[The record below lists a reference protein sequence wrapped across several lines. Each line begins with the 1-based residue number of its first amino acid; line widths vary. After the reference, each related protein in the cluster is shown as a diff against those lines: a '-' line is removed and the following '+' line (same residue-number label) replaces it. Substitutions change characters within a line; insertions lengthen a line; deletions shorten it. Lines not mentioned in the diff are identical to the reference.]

1 MSADFH
7 VLTRV
12 KRKRN
17 KEDHQVSSG
26 VGRYGSTPVNTGRS
40 LGSFIQSAL
49 NKEDEEESVKGEQ
62 AATGSR
68 GGGGGS
74 KKGSSRARKKL
85 KWGQLCIKCEII
97 SYGYY
102 APCSA
107 TCVTGTGKWER
118 LGPVKWP
125 GFEEE
130 EGKEESAEIQTYSDS
145 DSDPHEEVKGRNT
158 YDWIQSKLIF

>member
-85 KWGQLCIKCEII
+85 KWGQLCIKCVII
-97 SYGYY
+97 SYGYC

-107 TCVTGTGKWER
+107 TCVAGTGKWER

-130 EGKEESAEIQTYSDS
+130 EGKESAEIQTYSDS